1 MMLKTDQP
9 RFSPLFLCLAC
20 LFVVLLL
27 LSNIIA
33 GKIAVFFGYP
43 LPAAVI
49 LFPLTYIFG
58 DVLTEV
64 YGFKKARLIIW
75 LGFGAN
81 LVMVAVFL
89 LTLVLPYPDFWR
101 GQAAY
106 AAVLGM
112 TPRVVAAS
120 LIAYLAGELVNS
132 IVLSRL
138 KVLTQGRRLWLR
150 TIGSTIAGEGIDTVI
165 FITIGFWGLMPSGEL
180 GMMILA
186 QYLWKVAY
194 EAAVTPLTYRMVSW
208 VKRYEQLDVYDT
220 QVEYRPFGWEV

>member
-1 MMLKTDQP
+1 
-9 RFSPLFLCLAC
+9 
-20 LFVVLLL
+20 
-27 LSNIIA
+27 
-33 GKIAVFFGYP
+33 
-43 LPAAVI
+43 
-49 LFPLTYIFG
+49 
-58 DVLTEV
+58 
-64 YGFKKARLIIW
+64 
-75 LGFGAN
+75 
-81 LVMVAVFL
+81 MVAVFL